1 MKARRYFRT
10 MPPGALEVEM
20 TELASSL
27 PLHDL
32 EVALAV
38 LTRELDFRSGRQ
50 KFQLPA
56 HVRAMLN

>member
-1 MKARRYFRT
+1 

-20 TELASSL
+20 TQLASSL

-32 EVALAV
+32 QLALAV
-38 LTRELDFRSGRQ
+38 LTREMDYRTGKQ
-50 KFQLPA
+50 KYQLPA

>member
-1 MKARRYFRT
+1 

-38 LTRELDFRSGRQ
+38 LAREIDFRTGKQ
-50 KFQLPA
+50 KYQLPA